1 MTLPNVVRQHLTRLI
16 LSASHMKGYI
26 ITTEVLPFK
35 AAEAK

>member
-1 MTLPNVVRQHLTRLI
+1 MTLFVWSSVT

-35 AAEAK
+35 AAEDK